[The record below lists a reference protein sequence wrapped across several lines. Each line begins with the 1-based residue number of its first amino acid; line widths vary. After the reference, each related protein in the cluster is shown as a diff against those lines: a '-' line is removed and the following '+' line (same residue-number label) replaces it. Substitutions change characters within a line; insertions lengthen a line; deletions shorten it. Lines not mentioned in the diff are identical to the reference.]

1 MYVSYWQKIKNKMA
15 QKSISLLF
23 LLFLFCSCTQA
34 EEKLSQELNVQVMQ
48 LHDQLMGKTEDV
60 LKLKSRLD
68 SLSNGKDSVNVHKI
82 IASLNKADESMM
94 DWMHHFSVDS
104 LEKMDAVNKISYL
117 KKQLEALKNLEKST
131 DSSVYAAKTYTTK

>member
-1 MYVSYWQKIKNKMA
+1 MTPK
-15 QKSISLLF
+15 LLS
-23 LLFLFCSCTQA
+23 FLFVVFIFSSCNQA
-34 EEKLSQELNVQVMQ
+34 EEKLSQELNEQVMQ

-68 SLSNGKDSVNVHKI
+68 SLTNGKDSVNVHKI

-104 LEKMDAVNKISYL
+104 LGKMDAANKISYL

-131 DSSVYAAKTYTTK
+131 DSSVYAAKNYPVK

>member
-1 MYVSYWQKIKNKMA
+1 MNK
-15 QKSISLLF
+15 KLLS
-23 LLFLFCSCTQA
+23 FLFVLFIFSSCNEA
-34 EEKLSQELNVQVMQ
+34 EEKLSQELNDQVMQ

-94 DWMHHFSVDS
+94 DWMHQFSVDS
-104 LEKMDAVNKISYL
+104 LGKMDAVNKISYL

-131 DSSVYAAKTYTTK
+131 DSSVHAAKTYSVK

>member
-1 MYVSYWQKIKNKMA
+1 MA
-15 QKSISLLF
+15 RKLLSILF
-23 LLFLFCSCTQA
+23 VIFIFNSCNQA
-34 EEKLSQELNVQVMQ
+34 EEKLSQELNDQVMQ

-68 SLSNGKDSVNVHKI
+68 SLTNGKDSVNVHKI

-104 LEKMDAVNKISYL
+104 LGKMDAVNKISYL

-131 DSSVYAAKTYTTK
+131 DSSVHAAKTYPVK

>member
-1 MYVSYWQKIKNKMA
+1 MNTK
-15 QKSISLLF
+15 LLS
-23 LLFLFCSCTQA
+23 FLFVAFIFNSCNQA
-34 EEKLSQELNVQVMQ
+34 EEKLSQELNDQVMQ

-68 SLSNGKDSVNVHKI
+68 SLTNGKDSVNVHKI

-104 LEKMDAVNKISYL
+104 LEKMDALTKISYL

-131 DSSVYAAKTYTTK
+131 DSSVHAAKTYTVK

>member
-1 MYVSYWQKIKNKMA
+1 MNK
-15 QKSISLLF
+15 KLLS
-23 LLFLFCSCTQA
+23 FLFVLFILSSCNEA
-34 EEKLSQELNVQVMQ
+34 EEKLSQELNDQVMQ

-94 DWMHHFSVDS
+94 DWMHQFSVDS
-104 LEKMDAVNKISYL
+104 LGKMDAVNKITYL

-131 DSSVYAAKTYTTK
+131 DSSVHAAKNYTVK

>member
-1 MYVSYWQKIKNKMA
+1 MA
-15 QKSISLLF
+15 TKLLS
-23 LLFLFCSCTQA
+23 FLFIVFIFSSCNKA
-34 EEKLSQELNVQVMQ
+34 EEKLSQELNDQVMQ

-68 SLSNGKDSVNVHKI
+68 SLTNGKDSVNVHKI

-104 LEKMDAVNKISYL
+104 LGKMDVSTKISYL

-131 DSSVYAAKTYTTK
+131 DSSVHAAKTYPVK

>member
-1 MYVSYWQKIKNKMA
+1 MA
-15 QKSISLLF
+15 KKLLS
-23 LLFLFCSCTQA
+23 FLFVLFIFSSCNEA
-34 EEKLSQELNVQVMQ
+34 EEKLSQELNDQVMQ

-94 DWMHHFSVDS
+94 DWMHQFSVDS
-104 LEKMDAVNKISYL
+104 LGKMDAVNKITYL

-131 DSSVYAAKTYTTK
+131 DSSVHAAKTYTAK

>member
-1 MYVSYWQKIKNKMA
+1 MA
-15 QKSISLLF
+15 QKFLSF
-23 LLFLFCSCTQA
+23 LLIMLILGSSNQA
-34 EEKLSQELNVQVMQ
+34 EEKLSQELNDQVMQ

-68 SLSNGKDSVNVHKI
+68 SLTNGKDSVNVHKI

-104 LEKMDAVNKISYL
+104 LGKMDALTKISYL

-131 DSSVYAAKTYTTK
+131 DSSVHAAKTYPVK

>member
-1 MYVSYWQKIKNKMA
+1 MA
-15 QKSISLLF
+15 RKLLS
-23 LLFLFCSCTQA
+23 FLFVIFILSSCNEA
-34 EEKLSQELNVQVMQ
+34 EEKLSQELNDQVMQ

-94 DWMHHFSVDS
+94 DWMHQFSVDS
-104 LEKMDAVNKISYL
+104 LGKMDAVNKISYL

-131 DSSVYAAKTYTTK
+131 DSSVHAAKTYTAK

>member
-1 MYVSYWQKIKNKMA
+1 MA
-15 QKSISLLF
+15 QKSLSF
-23 LLFLFCSCTQA
+23 LLFILIVCSCNQA
-34 EEKLSQELNVQVMQ
+34 EEKLSQELNDQVMQ

-68 SLSNGKDSVNVHKI
+68 SLSHGKDSVNVHKI

-104 LEKMDAVNKISYL
+104 LEKMDLVNKISYL
-117 KKQLEALKNLEKST
+117 KEQLDALKNLEKST
-131 DSSVYAAKTYTTK
+131 DSSVHAAKTYTIK

>member
-1 MYVSYWQKIKNKMA
+1 MA
-15 QKSISLLF
+15 HKSLSLL
-23 LLFLFCSCTQA
+23 LLISIVCSCNQA
-34 EEKLSQELNVQVMQ
+34 EEKLSQELNDQVMQ

-82 IASLNKADESMM
+82 ITSLTKADESMM

-131 DSSVYAAKTYTTK
+131 DSSVHAAKTYTIK

>member
-1 MYVSYWQKIKNKMA
+1 MTPK
-15 QKSISLLF
+15 LLS
-23 LLFLFCSCTQA
+23 FLFVVFIFSSCNQA
-34 EEKLSQELNVQVMQ
+34 EEKLSQELNDQVMQ

-68 SLSNGKDSVNVHKI
+68 SLTNGKDSVNVHKI

-104 LEKMDAVNKISYL
+104 LGKMDAANKISYL

-131 DSSVYAAKTYTTK
+131 DSSVYAAKNYPVK

>member
-1 MYVSYWQKIKNKMA
+1 MNK
-15 QKSISLLF
+15 KLLS
-23 LLFLFCSCTQA
+23 FLFVLFIFSSCNEA
-34 EEKLSQELNVQVMQ
+34 EEKLSQELNDQVMQ

-94 DWMHHFSVDS
+94 DWMHQFSVDS
-104 LEKMDAVNKISYL
+104 LGKMDAVNKISYL

-131 DSSVYAAKTYTTK
+131 DSSIHAAKTYSVK

>member
-1 MYVSYWQKIKNKMA
+1 MTPK
-15 QKSISLLF
+15 LLS
-23 LLFLFCSCTQA
+23 FLFVVFIFSSCNQA
-34 EEKLSQELNVQVMQ
+34 EEKLSQELNDQVMQ

-68 SLSNGKDSVNVHKI
+68 SLTKGKDSVNVHKI

-104 LEKMDAVNKISYL
+104 LGKMDAANKISYL

-131 DSSVYAAKTYTTK
+131 DSSVYAAKNYPVK

>member
-1 MYVSYWQKIKNKMA
+1 MNTK
-15 QKSISLLF
+15 LLS
-23 LLFLFCSCTQA
+23 FLFVAFIFSSCNQA
-34 EEKLSQELNVQVMQ
+34 EEKLSQELNDQVN
-48 LHDQLMGKTEDV
+48 QLMGKTEDV

-68 SLSNGKDSVNVHKI
+68 SLTNGKDSVNVHKI

-104 LEKMDAVNKISYL
+104 LGKMDALTKISYL

-131 DSSVYAAKTYTTK
+131 DSSVHAAKTYTVK

>member
-1 MYVSYWQKIKNKMA
+1 MNK
-15 QKSISLLF
+15 KLLS
-23 LLFLFCSCTQA
+23 FLFVLFIFSSCNEA
-34 EEKLSQELNVQVMQ
+34 EEKLSQELNDQVMQ

-68 SLSNGKDSVNVHKI
+68 SLSTGKDSVNVHKI

-94 DWMHHFSVDS
+94 DWMHQFSVDS
-104 LEKMDAVNKISYL
+104 LGKMDAVNKITYL

-131 DSSVYAAKTYTTK
+131 DSSVHAAKTYSVK

>member
-1 MYVSYWQKIKNKMA
+1 MNK
-15 QKSISLLF
+15 KLLS
-23 LLFLFCSCTQA
+23 FLFVLFIFSSCNEA
-34 EEKLSQELNVQVMQ
+34 EEKLSQELNDQVMQ

-68 SLSNGKDSVNVHKI
+68 SLTNGKDSVNVHKI

-94 DWMHHFSVDS
+94 DWMHQFSVDS
-104 LEKMDAVNKISYL
+104 LGKMDALTKISYL

-131 DSSVYAAKTYTTK
+131 DSSVHAAKTYTVK